1 MPNRA
6 FTMISKIR
14 AFMKHLYPAL
24 LTAALALAGAC
35 VHAERADR
43 DKPLTIDADAL
54 RHDDQKQ
61 ITLFTG
67 RVTANKGTIAM
78 RGARLE
84 VRQDVQ
90 GNQFGILTA
99 DPGQRA
105 PPKSYPG
112 SRKVVKDVSLAWRC
126 AKARWWAELLG
137 PNGAGKTTSF
147 YMIVGLVRADAG
159 EISIDG
165 QRGRL
170 HADPP
175 ALAPGP
181 VLPAAGGV
189 DLSQAH
195 RLGERARGAGAAARQ
210 RRQTRWRKAEID
222 RA

>member
-24 LTAALALAGAC
+24 LIAALALAGAC

-105 PPKSYPG
+105 YFRQKREGMES
-112 SRKVVKDVSLAWRC
+112 WRR
-126 AKARWWAELLG
+126 ARRRRHPFA
-137 PNGAGKTTSF
+137 
-147 YMIVGLVRADAG
+147 RH
-159 EISIDG
+159 
-165 QRGRL
+165 RGRPRL
-170 HADPP
+170 RERPP
-175 ALAPGP
+175 RSPRRP
-181 VLPAAGGV
+181 CVPAAAWAGSASERRGT
-189 DLSQAH
+189 
-195 RLGERARGAGAAARQ
+195 GRARNGH
-210 RRQTRWRKAEID
+210 
-222 RA
+222 